1 MRNKNSYQ
9 FHPITTIIRLYYIE
23 NSIFCY
29 LYLFINYIT
38 KESIRK
44 LDIFFASCYSAR
56 GEIVFAILAPIMEI
70 THFVIAF
77 TNVYSAQI
85 ANVTL

>member
-9 FHPITTIIRLYYIE
+9 FHPIPTIIRLYYIE
-23 NSIFCY
+23 NSIY
-29 LYLFINYIT
+29 LYLFINDIT

-44 LDIFFASCYSAR
+44 LDIFFASCYSVR

-70 THFVIAF
+70 THFFIAF
-77 TNVYSAQI
+77 ANVYSAQI

>member
-1 MRNKNSYQ
+1 M
-9 FHPITTIIRLYYIE
+9 LYVLL
-23 NSIFCY
+23 CY
-29 LYLFINYIT
+29 LYCFIIQIT

-85 ANVTL
+85 ANVTS

>member
-23 NSIFCY
+23 NSIY

-44 LDIFFASCYSAR
+44 LDIFFASCYSVR
-56 GEIVFAILAPIMEI
+56 GEIVFAILARIMEI

>member
-1 MRNKNSYQ
+1 MQNRNNSYQ

-23 NSIFCY
+23 NSIY

-44 LDIFFASCYSAR
+44 LDIFFASCYSVR
-56 GEIVFAILAPIMEI
+56 GEIVFAILARIMEI